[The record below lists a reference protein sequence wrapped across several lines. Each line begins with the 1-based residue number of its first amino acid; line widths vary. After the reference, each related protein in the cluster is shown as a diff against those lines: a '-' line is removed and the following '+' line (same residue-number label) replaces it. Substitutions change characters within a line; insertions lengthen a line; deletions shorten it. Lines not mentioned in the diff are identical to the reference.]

1 MLPASDLF
9 NRFLLHARHVLRAV
23 ASGRRV
29 AALPLAGA
37 AARGRR
43 MPRAASGRA
52 GARRASRG
60 GALAGCCDDRR
71 GGRLRCMRGLEL
83 A

>member
-1 MLPASDLF
+1 MLPAGDLF

-23 ASGRRV
+23 ASGQGACATSGR
-29 AALPLAGA
+29 AAIGGRG
-37 AARGRR
+37 AARG
-43 MPRAASGRA
+43 
-52 GARRASRG
+52 ARRRALG
-60 GALAGCCDDRR
+60 GCWLAGCCDDRR